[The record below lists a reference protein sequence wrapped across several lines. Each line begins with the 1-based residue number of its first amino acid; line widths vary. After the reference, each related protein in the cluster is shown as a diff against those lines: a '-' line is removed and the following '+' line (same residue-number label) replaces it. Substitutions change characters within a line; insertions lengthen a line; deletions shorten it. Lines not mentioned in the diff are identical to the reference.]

1 MTLNSLRKYS
11 HNRGP
16 RSQRCCVGRPCPGD
30 CALLLAWSERVH
42 CFRSRQN
49 SSQRLQRHDI
59 SDPSLHRESMD
70 TILNKQCVWKGGLTA
85 TVRTALSRTRRSVC
99 ASRSCLFRGLRPHE
113 GTRNLANPPGVQEQ
127 KSLVSLAWLPQFA
140 SLWQHRPAQSLAN
153 PSGAGV
159 AGVSAEFVAPQET
172 ARVRRTQRRRQQRKP
187 RLYAWETG
195 LPPPNGPRYRWGGD
209 HVRLWTF
216 PAFSW
221 K

>member
-153 PSGAGV
+153 PSATETQALRLGNGASPAKRTSLPLGRRPRSPLDISGLLMEV
-159 AGVSAEFVAPQET
+159 AGTRGGRALAP
-172 ARVRRTQRRRQQRKP
+172 
-187 RLYAWETG
+187 
-195 LPPPNGPRYRWGGD
+195 
-209 HVRLWTF
+209 
-216 PAFSW
+216 
-221 K
+221 